1 MTEPSKPPEQPS
13 PPGSDAEEAIVRAVK
28 SRILEQLAESLGRD
42 EVVRSR
48 ASHYTKSDS
57 GLYGK
62 YEKYEEAKEQ
72 ILEVVR
78 QQLDSLLAEFTSDTR
93 PALEE
98 ASPSAGEASPS
109 VGEASPS
116 AGGTLPT
123 LGDTPPRL
131 GDAPP

>member
-1 MTEPSKPPEQPS
+1 VTDPSLSPEQPG
-13 PPGSDAEEAIVRAVK
+13 PAASDAEEAIVRAVK
-28 SRILEQLAESLGRD
+28 SRILEQLAQSLGHD
-42 EVVRSR
+42 EVLRSR

-78 QQLDSLLAEFTSDTR
+78 QQLDSLLAEFTSDTL

-98 ASPSAGEASPS
+98 ASPALDEASPS
-109 VGEASPS
+109 VGDTSP
-116 AGGTLPT
+116 
-123 LGDTPPRL
+123 PP